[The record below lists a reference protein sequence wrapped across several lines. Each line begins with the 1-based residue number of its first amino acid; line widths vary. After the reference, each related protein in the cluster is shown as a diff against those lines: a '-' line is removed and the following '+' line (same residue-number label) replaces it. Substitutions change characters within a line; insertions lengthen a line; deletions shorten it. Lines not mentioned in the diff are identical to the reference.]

1 MAIVEMSK
9 LKLIGISYERER
21 ILNALHRTGA
31 VELRETEE
39 IEDTRFF
46 ANAELKERLTKD
58 YDRLNRAISFLEEQ
72 LARAKKSEFYPR
84 DLEGAKDGFDVA
96 YDEFMS
102 APGNEVELFYVVS
115 KTEEY
120 TERLLNNKANRIRY
134 SNLLSQLSPFL
145 GMKERFCDFR
155 DTLSTKCFF
164 GTLPLENLASLQSF
178 LETFP
183 AGEFDVLAEDR
194 AAVVSV
200 ICMKADADSVSAKMN
215 ELGFSVCPF
224 REEATPSDLKKAY
237 EKEIAEC
244 EVFEWEIT
252 KKACYRAANLRNM
265 KILADFYRFQL
276 EKLKACEQFRCTA
289 SAFVLEGYLPKERE
303 TDVKNALYGISNA
316 IFLEFSQP
324 TEEDEPP
331 TLLKNNP
338 VIRSAEFVTNMYSVP
353 NYREIDPNKLVF
365 FFYMVFFGLI
375 MADIGYGLILF
386 AAGLTAQLA
395 IKKDTGFKKLMGVI
409 LYGGLFTILF
419 GVIFGSFFGVALP
432 FQILP
437 SPVPDNT
444 DREMSTA
451 NMMLILLFCLGL
463 GVLHIMAGYL
473 IKAFNSFR
481 KGKIADGIFDALTW
495 VLFFIGM
502 IFAVFSFLMDYFK
515 IYQNSSVVFS
525 DGLKRFFQIMQL
537 PGIIMLVAALLLAM
551 VTAGRKER
559 GFGKF
564 SKGFG
569 ALYGVINLMSDV
581 LSYARLFGLLLS
593 GMIVGSIF
601 NDMGADLIGGGG
613 FGYVFGP
620 LVILIG
626 QAFNLAM
633 GALGAYIHDSRLQYI
648 EFFSK
653 FYDGEGRLFAPL
665 GSQMEYINLT
675 K

>member
-1 MAIVEMSK
+1 M
-9 LKLIGISYERER
+9 
-21 ILNALHRTGA
+21 T
-31 VELRETEE
+31 
-39 IEDTRFF
+39 
-46 ANAELKERLTKD
+46 
-58 YDRLNRAISFLEEQ
+58 
-72 LARAKKSEFYPR
+72 
-84 DLEGAKDGFDVA
+84 VA

-473 IKAFNSFR
+473 MKAFNSFR

-537 PGIIMLVAALLLAM
+537 PGIIMLGRRVAPGDGYCGTEGTR
-551 VTAGRKER
+551 VREI
-559 GFGKF
+559 FQ
-564 SKGFG
+564 
-569 ALYGVINLMSDV
+569 GVRRAIRRHQSDV
-581 LSYARLFGLLLS
+581 RCLKLRQALRIAAFGDDRREYFQRHGGRSHRRRRIRLCVRSARHSDRS
-593 GMIVGSIF
+593 GIQSGDGGVGRVYS
-601 NDMGADLIGGGG
+601 
-613 FGYVFGP
+613 
-620 LVILIG
+620 
-626 QAFNLAM
+626 
-633 GALGAYIHDSRLQYI
+633 
-648 EFFSK
+648 
-653 FYDGEGRLFAPL
+653 
-665 GSQMEYINLT
+665 
-675 K
+675 